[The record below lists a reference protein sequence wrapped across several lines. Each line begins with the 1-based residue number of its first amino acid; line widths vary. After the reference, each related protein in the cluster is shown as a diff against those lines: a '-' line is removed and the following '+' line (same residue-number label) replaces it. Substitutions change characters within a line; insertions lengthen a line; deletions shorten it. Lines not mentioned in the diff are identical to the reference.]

1 MRGVYANHNNTF
13 TFYPDNHM
21 SDDQPRLR
29 CLTSANGTRASD
41 KTCGGAVE
49 SLRLERKLE
58 VRFSGAD

>member
-1 MRGVYANHNNTF
+1 MCVQNINSL

-49 SLRLERKLE
+49 SLRLERELE